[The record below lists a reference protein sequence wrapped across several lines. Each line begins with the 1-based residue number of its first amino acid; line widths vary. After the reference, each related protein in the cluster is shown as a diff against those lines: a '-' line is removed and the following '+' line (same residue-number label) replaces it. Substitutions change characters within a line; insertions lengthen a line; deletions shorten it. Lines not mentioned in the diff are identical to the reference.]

1 MKPNYK
7 AWRITPVDLATKTNK
22 QRLDHLLGYAII
34 APSAHNAQPWKFKTN
49 ADKQNICV
57 FLDQNRT
64 LPISDQTQRQA
75 YTSVGAAIQNIII
88 AAEAYGAKCQ
98 LKLTANKQLVATI
111 YIIWPKNWPNPNK
124 KQLELITER
133 QCNHSAYQKHHID
146 PRILGS
152 PKQLECDG
160 SSLHLTANPEVK
172 QKVGQAA
179 HLAVKNLMTKPFRRE
194 LAAWVHPNWT
204 NKYIGM
210 PAAIQGIPG
219 PISAVAKTLIK
230 NLPIQLSQAKKDQKN
245 LTNAPILALVCVTD
259 DDKLHW
265 IQAGRTLQNLLL
277 RVTKTNLNATILGA
291 SIEYPQSRGML
302 QNIFGTSEHAVAL
315 VRIGR
320 ATKPMPR
327 APRLP
332 VEHVKQA

>member
-7 AWRITPVDLATKTNK
+7 AWQITPVDLAAKTNK
-22 QRLDHLLGYAII
+22 QRLDHLLSYATI
-34 APSAHNAQPWKFKTN
+34 APSAHNVQPWKFKTS

-64 LPISDQTQRQA
+64 LPVSDQTQRQA
-75 YTSVGAAIQNIII
+75 YLGIGAAIQNIII
-88 AAEAYGAKCQ
+88 ASEAYGAKCQ
-98 LKLTANKQLVATI
+98 LKLTANKQSVATI
-111 YIIWPKNWPNPNK
+111 SVIWPKNWPNPNK
-124 KQLELITER
+124 KQLELLTTR
-133 QCNHSAYQKHHID
+133 QCNHSAYQKHSIN

-160 SSLHLTANPEVK
+160 SSIHLIADPEVK

-179 HLAVKNLMTKPFRRE
+179 RLAVQNLMTKPFRHE
-194 LAAWVHPNWT
+194 MSTWIHPNWT
-204 NKYIGM
+204 NKYTGI
-210 PAAIQGIPG
+210 PAAILGIPG

-230 NLPIQLSQAKKDQKN
+230 NLPIQLAQAKKDQKN
-245 LTNAPILALVCVTD
+245 LTNAPILALVCVAD

-277 RVTKTNLNATILGA
+277 RVTTIKLNATVLDA

-302 QNIFGTSEHAVAL
+302 QNIFGTSEHPVAL
-315 VRIGR
+315 VRIGL

-332 VEHVKQA
+332 VERIVD